1 MIKISENETAK
12 TNEKLTYEAALHY
25 IGQVEKA
32 ILNNPPVKAI
42 AIILNIA
49 KQIRGQADEDAL
61 IAEYFLEE
69 EEK

>member
-1 MIKISENETAK
+1 MTPE
-12 TNEKLTYEAALHY
+12 TNEKLTYTGALHY

-32 ILNNPPVKAI
+32 ILNNPPVKTI

-49 KQIRGQADEDAL
+49 KQIRGEADEDAL

-69 EEK
+69 EGK